1 MCFKVKTP
9 SVNTDVSAASL
20 VPETNA
26 KEPDSP
32 EYGGTNDTFNQKKG
46 RQQLT
51 IARNGVYNPTSMQE
65 KGGCL
70 CVVKRV

>member
-51 IARNGVYNPTSMQE
+51 IARNGVYNPTSM
-65 KGGCL
+65 
-70 CVVKRV
+70 

>member
-9 SVNTDVSAASL
+9 SVNTDVSGSAL

-32 EYGGTNDTFNQKKG
+32 EYGGTSDTFNKKKG

-51 IARNGVYNPTSMQE
+51 IARNGAYNPTSM
-65 KGGCL
+65 
-70 CVVKRV
+70 